1 MVTQFDEA
9 TIANRCKM
17 LRKMTGFT
25 GFAMI
30 NDTDLL
36 SVTIGIYYKKV
47 NRKNISQ
54 IFYGKKLGFDDME
67 VMF

>member
-1 MVTQFDEA
+1 
-9 TIANRCKM
+9 
-17 LRKMTGFT
+17 MTGFT